1 MSTLI
6 SISQD
11 DFFFEECFCVVCV
24 MVKLYNFE
32 YFLSVPFFLGL
43 PAEVFKNLQFNS
55 YSRDCRK
62 IKK

>member
-1 MSTLI
+1 MSTPI

-32 YFLSVPFFLGL
+32 YFLTVPFFGGFTNRGIQEF
-43 PAEVFKNLQFNS
+43 A
-55 YSRDCRK
+55 
-62 IKK
+62 I